1 MKEYPEGY
9 ECEGQLDI
17 FDILSAKRG
26 KDITRDEYKRSV
38 YPPNTFFSIVLL
50 EQTIGNKICWT
61 SVENKNGF
69 TLEFIDREHAEHFL
83 QEHPEAVGSHDYE
96 IRPRTYTAQQIDDDQ
111 QSYGKRGNE
120 WGGFAYSFK

>member
-9 ECEGQLDI
+9 ECDGQLNI
-17 FDILSAKRG
+17 FDILNAKRG
-26 KDITRDEYKRSV
+26 KDITRDKYKLAV

-50 EQTIGNKICWT
+50 DYTIGNKVCWT
-61 SVENKNGF
+61 EVYNKDGF

-83 QEHPEAVGSHDYE
+83 KEHPEAVGSHDYE

-120 WGGFAYSFK
+120 WDGFIYH